1 MKTHHVL
8 YIEHDNAAHEVS
20 VHEDLRAAQLALR
33 EYADDL
39 VEDEEVAASLDEKGV
54 VETLSEYG
62 IYVRIY
68 RCSDEG
74 SVECPVEDR
83 VEQSIA

>member
-1 MKTHHVL
+1 MNTHHVL
-8 YIEHDNAAHEVS
+8 YIEHDSAPHEVS
-20 VHEDLRAAQLALR
+20 VHESLRAAQLALR

-39 VEDEEVAASLDEKGV
+39 VEDEEVAASLVEKGV

-62 IYVRIY
+62 IHARIY

-74 SVECPVEDR
+74 SVECSEYVTATAQR
-83 VEQSIA
+83 